1 MATRLKRTT
10 SFAQID
16 PMTLKRVLTGIT
28 TTGSPHVGN
37 YVGAIRPAIAASR
50 TPGVESFF
58 FLADLHA
65 LVKCDD
71 PARVQ
76 RSTLE
81 IAASWLALGL
91 DPERVFFYRQS
102 DIPEIPE
109 LTWLLTC
116 VAPKGLLNRAH
127 AYKAAVDAN
136 AETGEDA
143 DAGITMGLFSYP
155 ILMAADILAFRAHAV
170 PVGRDQVQHLEMAR
184 DIAQRFNHLY
194 GAGEELLVLPE
205 ARIDEST
212 AVLPGLDGRKMSKSY
227 DNTIPLWLDAAGL
240 RKAILGI
247 VTNSQAP
254 GEPKDPDNSHL
265 FTIYRAFA
273 TEAES
278 AAMHSAYR
286 SGIAW
291 GDAKQALFERI
302 DQELAPARTRYESL
316 IAAPEQIEETLQR
329 GAERAR
335 DRVRPLLAK
344 LRHAVGLQSLANPI
358 KESAEQQYWRE
369 ALARISPP
377 AVPTPARVSDPYQWT
392 GGVKFAK
399 PYYFDIWVSASDR
412 FLSFEYATKR
422 DAAAIVSRI
431 RSQGAKVLSVDVQ
444 GDSVAG
450 QHKIILRVDGKAEAW
465 GGTSTLDGAERL
477 RSVLFESFRLA
488 QERAGAARA
497 SCRLFREKD
506 GKFYVKFSASSGEAL
521 MVSVGYDTPQDAR
534 RVQDALLAADPRVL
548 ERDAIAA
555 APHQGQYRF
564 ELNLPADVSI
574 GHGPLVA
581 TEWESRDALQRF
593 AAALAALA
601 TARAEAASS

>member
-28 TTGSPHVGN
+28 TTGSPHIGN

-102 DIPEIPE
+102 DIAEIPE

-136 AETGEDA
+136 ADAGEDA

-155 ILMAADILAFRAHAV
+155 ILMAADILAFRAQEV

-205 ARIDEST
+205 ARVDEST

-227 DNTIPLWLDAAGL
+227 DNTIPLWLDAAAL
-240 RKAILGI
+240 RKSILSI

-254 GEPKDPDNSHL
+254 GEPKDPDSSPL

-286 SGIAW
+286 SGIGW
-291 GDAKQALFERI
+291 GDAKQALLERI
-302 DQELAPARTRYESL
+302 DQELAPARSRYESL
-316 IAAPEQIEETLQR
+316 IAAPEQIEATLQR

-344 LRHAVGLQSLANPI
+344 LRHAVGLRRLEPVRRSEPPR
-358 KESAEQQYWRE
+358 SAKLDIAPRLLTYRE
-369 ALARISPP
+369 RDGL
-377 AVPTPARVSDPYQWT
+377 
-392 GGVKFAK
+392 F
-399 PYYFDIWVSASDR
+399 R
-412 FLSFEYATKR
+412 FKLL
-422 DAAAIVSRI
+422 DA
-431 RSQGAKVLSVDVQ
+431 
-444 GDSVAG
+444 
-450 QHKIILRVDGKAEAW
+450 
-465 GGTSTLDGAERL
+465 GGTLLLESTGHA
-477 RSVLFESFRLA
+477 SP
-488 QERAGAARA
+488 QE
-497 SCRLFREKD
+497 
-506 GKFYVKFSASSGEAL
+506 
-521 MVSVGYDTPQDAR
+521 AR

-555 APHQGQYRF
+555 APHQGQFRF
-564 ELNLPADVSI
+564 ELNLPADVPI
-574 GHGPLVA
+574 GHGPMVA
-581 TEWESRDALQRF
+581 TEWESRDTLQRF
-593 AAALAALA
+593 GAALAALA
-601 TARAEAASS
+601 AARAQAASS